1 MRCWTISLLL
11 LLLVVSNGCLNVKLN
26 GFQEIVEANPV
37 GLENCVATDEGT
49 ALIKSLGL
57 YINKLEERIEGD
69 R

>member
-1 MRCWTISLLL
+1 MRWLTISLLL
-11 LLLVVSNGCLNVKLN
+11 LVLVASNGCLSEKLT

-37 GLENCVATDEGT
+37 GLENCVSTDEG
-49 ALIKSLGL
+49 ADLIKSLGL

>member
-1 MRCWTISLLL
+1 MRWLMTSLLL
-11 LLLVVSNGCLNVKLN
+11 LLLAVSNGCLSEKLT

-37 GLENCVATDEGT
+37 GLENCVSTDEG
-49 ALIKSLGL
+49 ASLIKSLGL